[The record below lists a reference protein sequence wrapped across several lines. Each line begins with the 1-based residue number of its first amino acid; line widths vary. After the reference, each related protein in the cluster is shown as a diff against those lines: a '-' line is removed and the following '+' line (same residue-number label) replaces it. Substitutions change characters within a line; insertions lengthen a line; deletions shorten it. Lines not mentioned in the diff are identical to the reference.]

1 MKPNAFKY
9 SVLTVGVI
17 AAMGIAG
24 TANADTITYTEGDAF
39 SVKNVASATY
49 NVAGNNTQQT
59 AESNEVTI
67 TVSELG
73 QFTLV
78 ATGGASATDDVNENI
93 AVNPVSG
100 APVDFTHILSNDGNV
115 TDTYTI
121 DISNEG
127 GDDFDYDIANSTI
140 TYQKRDADGNLFG
153 NVETIANGGSIQLNP
168 GESADITI
176 TAVTDPN
183 DDRVIGDNGIL
194 TVTSTSKY
202 LNDKGQTATATNTDN
217 AITTTPIYAITKSA
231 RTNLGT
237 KIIDLNNPNAYV
249 DYTITVL
256 NEGTADG
263 TDVTITDALPDG
275 LIAIQNGEANYV
287 APTTTGSANNV
298 TPVISADGR
307 TVTVTGQDIDQNDTI
322 TITFR
327 ARAADNATQAS
338 TFNNY
343 AVVTDDL
350 DDDGD
355 VDLTDS
361 SGDNTD
367 PNTNENN
374 FEDPANPDVGQDNN
388 DDATVTPKNQN
399 RDLNITPAADKEV
412 ALQSTNNG
420 YTYTISNDGTDV
432 IEADAPNEVLFTVT
446 PTTDIN
452 EIDIT
457 TMFVDTNGDGVLN
470 NGETVL
476 TPNAQGQ
483 YDLNDAAPNGLAAGE
498 SVNIGVLVDT
508 NGSGSNNGQDSD
520 IGKSEEFTITVL
532 PQTVVDGT
540 PAPTDDISESSTTTM
555 QGIDLF
561 KYQAAAVCGTNP
573 TSITDWV
580 TTNVT
585 ATADQCA
592 FYRLEATNT
601 FSNTA
606 ITNVVLSD
614 TLVDTLTYQGDFSSV
629 TSNNSD
635 PASSNISG
643 QNIVGT
649 FDTLT
654 GTETGTIYF
663 SAKIS
668 QTGTNSTP

>member
-1 MKPNAFKY
+1 M
-9 SVLTVGVI
+9 
-17 AAMGIAG
+17 MMR
-24 TANADTITYTEGDAF
+24 
-39 SVKNVASATY
+39 
-49 NVAGNNTQQT
+49 
-59 AESNEVTI
+59 
-67 TVSELG
+67 
-73 QFTLV
+73 
-78 ATGGASATDDVNENI
+78 
-93 AVNPVSG
+93 
-100 APVDFTHILSNDGNV
+100 LS
-115 TDTYTI
+115 
-121 DISNEG
+121 
-127 GDDFDYDIANSTI
+127 
-140 TYQKRDADGNLFG
+140 RL
-153 NVETIANGGSIQLNP
+153 
-168 GESADITI
+168 
-176 TAVTDPN
+176 
-183 DDRVIGDNGIL
+183 R
-194 TVTSTSKY
+194 
-202 LNDKGQTATATNTDN
+202 
-217 AITTTPIYAITKSA
+217 
-231 RTNLGT
+231 T
-237 KIIDLNNPNAYV
+237 KI
-249 DYTITVL
+249 
-256 NEGTADG
+256 
-263 TDVTITDALPDG
+263 
-275 LIAIQNGEANYV
+275 
-287 APTTTGSANNV
+287 
-298 TPVISADGR
+298 VI
-307 TVTVTGQDIDQNDTI
+307 
-322 TITFR
+322 
-327 ARAADNATQAS
+327 
-338 TFNNY
+338 Y
-343 AVVTDDL
+343 
-350 DDDGD
+350 
-355 VDLTDS
+355 
-361 SGDNTD
+361 
-367 PNTNENN
+367 
-374 FEDPANPDVGQDNN
+374 
-388 DDATVTPKNQN
+388 
-399 RDLNITPAADKEV
+399 ITPAADKEV

-457 TMFVDTNGDGVLN
+457 TVFVDTNGDGVLN

-508 NGSGSNNGQDSD
+508 SGSGSNNGQDSD

>member
-457 TMFVDTNGDGVLN
+457 TVFVDTNGDGVLN

-561 KYQAAAVCGTNP
+561 KFQAAAACGTDP
-573 TSITDWV
+573 QSISNWV
-580 TTNVT
+580 TSNVT

-592 FYRLEATNT
+592 FYKLEATNT
-601 FSNTA
+601 FSNTE
-606 ITNVVLSD
+606 ITSVVLSD
-614 TLVDTLTYQGDFSSV
+614 TLADTLTYEGDFSSV

>member
-399 RDLNITPAADKEV
+399 RDLYYP
-412 ALQSTNNG
+412 S
-420 YTYTISNDGTDV
+420 
-432 IEADAPNEVLFTVT
+432 
-446 PTTDIN
+446 
-452 EIDIT
+452 
-457 TMFVDTNGDGVLN
+457 
-470 NGETVL
+470 
-476 TPNAQGQ
+476 
-483 YDLNDAAPNGLAAGE
+483 
-498 SVNIGVLVDT
+498 
-508 NGSGSNNGQDSD
+508 
-520 IGKSEEFTITVL
+520 
-532 PQTVVDGT
+532 
-540 PAPTDDISESSTTTM
+540 
-555 QGIDLF
+555 
-561 KYQAAAVCGTNP
+561 C
-573 TSITDWV
+573 
-580 TTNVT
+580 
-585 ATADQCA
+585 
-592 FYRLEATNT
+592 
-601 FSNTA
+601 
-606 ITNVVLSD
+606 
-614 TLVDTLTYQGDFSSV
+614 
-629 TSNNSD
+629 
-635 PASSNISG
+635 
-643 QNIVGT
+643 
-649 FDTLT
+649 
-654 GTETGTIYF
+654 
-663 SAKIS
+663 
-668 QTGTNSTP
+668 

>member
-457 TMFVDTNGDGVLN
+457 TVFVDTNGDGVLN

>member
-457 TMFVDTNGDGVLN
+457 TVFVDTNGDGVLN

-508 NGSGSNNGQDSD
+508 SGSGSNNGQDSD

>member
-457 TMFVDTNGDGVLN
+457 TVFVDTNGDGVLN

-540 PAPTDDISESSTTTM
+540 PAPVDVSAESTTTM

-561 KYQAAAVCGTNP
+561 KFQAAAACGTDP
-573 TSITDWV
+573 QSISNWV
-580 TTNVT
+580 TSNVT

-592 FYRLEATNT
+592 FYKLEATNT
-601 FSNTA
+601 FSNTE
-606 ITNVVLSD
+606 ITSVVLSD
-614 TLVDTLTYQGDFSSV
+614 TLAATLTYEGDFSSV